1 MKNPPRFDIQ
11 EGKSS
16 KFNFVKNPYFY
27 VFLRLTTRICCQIAV
42 SCQIKS
48 SEALENT
55 AFYLP
60 MLFNVGM
67 NQRDCSP
74 KLTYHH
80 TSLE

>member
-42 SCQIKS
+42 SCQLSDPKT
-48 SEALENT
+48 LENK
-55 AFYLP
+55 AFYVP
-60 MLFNVGM
+60 MLLNVGIDFKK
-67 NQRDCSP
+67 NLSG
-74 KLTYHH
+74 LI
-80 TSLE
+80 S